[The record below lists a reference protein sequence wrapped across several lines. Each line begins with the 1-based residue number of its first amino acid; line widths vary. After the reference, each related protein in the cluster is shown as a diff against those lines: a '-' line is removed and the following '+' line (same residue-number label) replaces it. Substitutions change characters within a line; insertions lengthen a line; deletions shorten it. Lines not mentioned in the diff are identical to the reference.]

1 MAENATLPLTEE
13 RKRRIIRDF
22 SPFVRD
28 GMPQYATFFATKGK
42 ITVTLYKDKALFQGE
57 GALEAAR
64 KYGEPEQ
71 RKVSLKPRTCPRPK
85 LEQIGSDE
93 TGTGNYFGPVVVCA
107 AFLTLEDIA
116 WAKQIG
122 ATDSKLLTDEQIAI
136 VARKLIKRIDYSLL
150 CLSAKRYNEVHAKGF
165 NMNAV
170 KAKMHNSALLRLK
183 KKHPHATL
191 CQDQFAE
198 PEVYFS
204 YLRGEKQIAKPIDF
218 STKGELAFPSVACA
232 SIIARHCLVRKMEEL
247 GKEYGCEFP
256 FGAGDEVE
264 RFAKRLVKEKGED
277 ILAKVAKVSFKNT
290 ARILSKTVQDFLEI

>member
-1 MAENATLPLTEE
+1 MAENASLPLTED

-28 GMPQYATFFATKGK
+28 GLPQYATFFATKGK

-93 TGTGNYFGPVVVCA
+93 TGTGNYFGPV
-107 AFLTLEDIA
+107 
-116 WAKQIG
+116 AKQIG

-183 KKHPHATL
+183 KKHPGATL

-204 YLRGEKQIAKPIDF
+204 YLRNEKQIAKPIDF

-232 SIIARHCLVRKMEEL
+232 SIIARHCLVKKMEEL

-256 FGAGDEVE
+256 FGAGEEVE
-264 RFAKRLVKEKGED
+264 QFAKELVKEKGEE

-290 ARILSKTVQDFLEI
+290 TRILSKTVQDFLEV